1 LTPVLEVKA
10 IDTYRGP
17 AHILHRVSL
26 EVGAQEVVCL
36 VGRNGAGKTTTIE
49 SIMGFLPLSS
59 GEIVFQGE
67 SIGRLPPHERA
78 KRGIGFS
85 PEDCGVFPELSVD
98 ENLMIGRWLG
108 EDIVRRRGRRGVGD
122 GASQGADKSADP
134 QEQAFAVFPEVRGLL
149 ARQGLHLSGG
159 QRKMVAVARAM
170 MLSPTLLLLDEAF
183 EGLAPVVVN
192 RFTEAVLKIKAM
204 GVSILMAESHLAAAT
219 RIGDRLYAI
228 DRGEIIFHGPPK
240 AALADEKVVRALRG

>member
-1 LTPVLEVKA
+1 VLEVKA

-17 AHILHRVSL
+17 AHILHGVSL
-26 EVGAQEVVCL
+26 EVGPKEVVCL

-49 SIMGFLPLSS
+49 SIMGFLPVSA
-59 GEIVFQGE
+59 GEITFQGE
-67 SIGRLPPHERA
+67 TISKLPPHERA
-78 KRGIGFS
+78 RRGIGFS
-85 PEDCGVFPELSVD
+85 PEDCGVFPELSVG
-98 ENLMIGRWLG
+98 ENLMIGQWLG
-108 EDIVRRRGRRGVGD
+108 EEIVKKRGK
-122 GASQGADKSADP
+122 QGADP
-134 QEQAFAVFPEVRGLL
+134 QEQAFGVFPEVRSLL

-192 RFTEAVLKIKAM
+192 RFTEAVLKIKAL

-240 AALADEKVVRALRG
+240 EALADERVVRALRG

>member
-1 LTPVLEVKA
+1 LIVLLDVKA

-17 AHILHRVSL
+17 AHILNGVSL
-26 EVGAQEVVCL
+26 QVDKQEVVCL

-49 SIMGFLPLSS
+49 SIMGFLPVRA
-59 GEIVFQGE
+59 GKIVFHDE
-67 SIGRLPPHERA
+67 DLTSLPPHERA
-78 KRGIGFS
+78 KRGIGYS
-85 PEDCGVFPELSVD
+85 PEDCGVFPELSVG
-98 ENLMIGRWLG
+98 ENLMISQWLG
-108 EDIVRRRGRRGVGD
+108 EEIARKRNSGQR
-122 GASQGADKSADP
+122 SDP
-134 QEQAFAVFPEVRGLL
+134 RAQAFSVFPEVQNLL
-149 ARQGLHLSGG
+149 QRQGLHLSGG

-192 RFTEAVLKIKAM
+192 RFTDAVMKIKAM
-204 GVSILMAESHLAAAT
+204 GISILMAESHLGAAT

-240 AALADEKVVRALRG
+240 EALIDEKVVKALRG

>member
-1 LTPVLEVKA
+1 LIDVLEVKS

-17 AHILHRVSL
+17 AHILYGVSL
-26 EVGAQEVVCL
+26 HVEKQEVVCL

-49 SIMGFLPLSS
+49 SIMGFLPIRS
-59 GEIVFQGE
+59 GQITFGGQDMTH
-67 SIGRLPPHERA
+67 LPPHERA
-78 KRGIGFS
+78 KRGIGYS

-98 ENLMIGRWLG
+98 ENLMISRWLG
-108 EDIVRRRGRRGVGD
+108 DEVARRRD
-122 GASQGADKSADP
+122 GKERQNPEA
-134 QEQAFAVFPEVRGLL
+134 QAFAVFPEVRALL
-149 ARQGLHLSGG
+149 QRQGLHLSGG

-183 EGLAPVVVN
+183 EGLAPVVVS
-192 RFTEAVLKIKAM
+192 RFIEAVMKIKEL

-228 DRGEIIFHGPPK
+228 DRGEIIFHGSPK
-240 AALADEKVVRALRG
+240 DALADEKVVKALRG

>member
-1 LTPVLEVKA
+1 MLEVKA
-10 IDTYRGP
+10 IDTFRGP
-17 AHILHRVSL
+17 AHILHGVSL

-49 SIMGFLPLSS
+49 SIMGFLPVRS
-59 GEIVFQGE
+59 GEIIFQGE
-67 SIGRLPPHERA
+67 TINKLPPHERA

-108 EDIVRRRGRRGVGD
+108 EAILKKRGQ
-122 GASQGADKSADP
+122 AQADP
-134 QEQAFAVFPEVRGLL
+134 QEQAFAVFPEVRSLL
-149 ARQGLHLSGG
+149 TRQGLHLSGG

-183 EGLAPVVVN
+183 EGLAPVVVS
-192 RFTEAVLKIKAM
+192 RFTEAVMKIKAL
-204 GVSILMAESHLAAAT
+204 GVSILMAELHLAAAT

-228 DRGEIIFHGPPK
+228 DRGEIIFHGAPK
-240 AALADEKVVRALRG
+240 DALADERVVRALRG

>member
-1 LTPVLEVKA
+1 MLEVKA
-10 IDTYRGP
+10 IDTFRGP
-17 AHILHRVSL
+17 AHILHGVSL
-26 EVGAQEVVCL
+26 DVGAQEVVCL

-49 SIMGFLPLSS
+49 SIMGFLPVRS
-59 GEIVFQGE
+59 GEITFQGE
-67 SIGRLPPHERA
+67 TINRLPPHERA

-108 EDIVRRRGRRGVGD
+108 EAVVKKRGGTQV
-122 GASQGADKSADP
+122 DP
-134 QEQAFAVFPEVRGLL
+134 QEQAFAVFPEVRSLL
-149 ARQGLHLSGG
+149 TRQGLHLSGG

-192 RFTEAVLKIKAM
+192 RFTEAVLKIKAL

-228 DRGEIIFHGPPK
+228 DRGEIIFHGAPK
-240 AALADEKVVRALRG
+240 DALADERVVRALRG